1 MARDRL
7 LVLGA
12 GALLVSGVAVA
23 ATADPRAGF
32 PEFLFGTVLALAAL
46 AAIVLLARA
55 RRALHAQRD
64 RDRQLAGTPDGEV
77 ARRAGASE
85 RSRLA
90 GRNRARLPAAGGAP
104 GGGPGG
110 PGGGRGG

>member
-12 GALLVSGVAVA
+12 GALLVSGVAA
-23 ATADPRAGF
+23 AAAAHPGAGF
-32 PEFLFGTVLALAAL
+32 LEFLFGTVLALAAL

-55 RRALHAQRD
+55 RRTLHAQRD

-77 ARRAGASE
+77 ARRAVASE
-85 RSRLA
+85 RSRLP
-90 GRNRARLPAAGGAP
+90 ARHQARGPAAAGA
-104 GGGPGG
+104 
-110 PGGGRGG
+110 